1 MSFRSACGPTL
12 VGLHLLPR
20 MATPF
25 GGDGYTIR
33 RKGCSLVKVV
43 PQLSPERVQTD
54 FTIFRPDIVM

>member
-1 MSFRSACGPTL
+1 
-12 VGLHLLPR
+12 

-43 PQLSPERVQTD
+43 SQLSPERVQTV
-54 FTIFRPDIVM
+54 FTIFRPDIIM